1 MAVARSGNQM
11 SGTSGTPTHCVG
23 FNASC
28 AHNSSGFRYSPQL
41 KRSGCHSQRI
51 VAVLYSWLAALG
63 IRSYSISRVRLAS
76 RPSRADPF
84 LIGSSSF
91 NASREHQA

>member
-23 FNASC
+23 LNASR

-41 KRSGCHSQRI
+41 KSSGCHSQRI
-51 VAVLYSWLAALG
+51 IAVLYSWWAALG
-63 IRSYSISRVRLAS
+63 SKLFDLAH
-76 RPSRADPF
+76 
-84 LIGSSSF
+84 SF
-91 NASREHQA
+91 S

>member
-23 FNASC
+23 LNARR

-41 KRSGCHSQRI
+41 KSSGRYPQRR
-51 VAVLYSWLAALG
+51 VAVLYFVVGRPRFEA
-63 IRSYSISRVRLAS
+63 IRSRVFIALAGPAC
-76 RPSRADPF
+76 RF
-84 LIGSSSF
+84 HF
-91 NASREHQA
+91 

>member
-23 FNASC
+23 LNADRG
-28 AHNSSGFRYSPQL
+28 HNSSGFRYSPQL
-41 KRSGCHSQRI
+41 KSSGCHSQRI

-63 IRSYSISRVRLAS
+63 SKLFISRIRLAS
-76 RPSRADPF
+76 RPPLADPF

-91 NASREHQA
+91 NPSREHQA